1 MLALR
6 RYHWQNRIV
15 LVFDQSLDTALL
27 QKQRQWL
34 EQEHGGCVERALIV
48 AYLARDGAD
57 TSEEWTI
64 PVEEAARLR
73 AEMHMPS
80 GQFQVV
86 LIGKDGGVKRRWD
99 GPVAPRDLF
108 GVIDAMPM
116 RQQEMRQRGGGGGS
130 TVVPTERALQE
141 EPATCATELC

>member
-6 RYHWQNRIV
+6 RYRWQNRVV

-27 QKQRQWL
+27 QKQRQRL
-34 EQEHGGCVERALIV
+34 KQEQAGCVERDLIV
-48 AYLARDGAD
+48 AYLSPDGAD
-57 TSEEWTI
+57 TLVERTI
-64 PVEEAARLR
+64 PVEEAAQRR
-73 AEMHMPS
+73 AALHMPS

-99 GPVAPRDLF
+99 APVAPRDLF
-108 GVIDAMPM
+108 EVIDAMPM

-130 TVVPTERALQE
+130 TVVPTD
-141 EPATCATELC
+141 T